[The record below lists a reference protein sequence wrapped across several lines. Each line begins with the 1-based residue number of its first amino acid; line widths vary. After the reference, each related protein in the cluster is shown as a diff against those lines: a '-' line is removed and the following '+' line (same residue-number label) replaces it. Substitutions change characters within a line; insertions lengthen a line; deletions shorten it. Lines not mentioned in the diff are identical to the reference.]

1 MHNLASSILV
11 SKSMCRTI
19 QDSKFLQPKCENLKE
34 VRKNN
39 RNITLK
45 NIIVLNM
52 NICLVHKNINKI

>member
-1 MHNLASSILV
+1 MYKLVNSILV
-11 SKSMCRTI
+11 SKNMCRTI
-19 QDSKFLQPKCENLKE
+19 QDSKFLQLKCENLKE

-52 NICLVHKNINKI
+52 NICLVHKNINKT